1 MLVFTK
7 CDLKRLY
14 EEEVI
19 IQQNKYITLIVQHM
33 KQLVISKAKE
43 GNTSVTY
50 KHTDIFSY
58 YNDEWVKNQI
68 LSDLKRIFTDSD
80 IVVNSNGLDSP
91 TITVSIDWS

>member
-58 YNDEWVKNQI
+58 CNDEWVKNQI

-80 IVVNSNGLDSP
+80 IVVNSNVLDSP
-91 TITVSIDWS
+91 TITISIDWS